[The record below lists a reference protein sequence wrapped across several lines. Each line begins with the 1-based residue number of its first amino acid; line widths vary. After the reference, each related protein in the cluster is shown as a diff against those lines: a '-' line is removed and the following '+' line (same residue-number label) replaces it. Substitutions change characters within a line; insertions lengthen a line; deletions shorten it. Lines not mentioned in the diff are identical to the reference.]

1 VIPGEYSRTI
11 YSTRQGVSR
20 LRRSWLETSGCN
32 GGVRARQAALR
43 AVLWHWLCGVE
54 GVDRRRGW
62 CVVSAPA
69 SEQIPEVEVVEEVSS
84 VLPVRSTAVVSYGGS
99 TELIAGASPEEQIE
113 RAVAMATALDKIIRQ
128 QGMRTKM
135 GRRKVVKP
143 DGKEVWE
150 DSYHTN
156 VEAWQTLATFLGV
169 AIVPEDPEPI
179 RDDSG
184 NVKLTS
190 YEVVKEFYSKGT
202 KWEQIRNGSAV
213 IERVERAMVEG
224 AEGFTCRCLVYKD
237 GVVVGAGSSRC
248 TRLEESWRSKPD
260 YALEGMA
267 QTRAIGRSMATPG
280 RWIVTLAGYNGT
292 PAEEMPPQA
301 EQAPGSVG
309 PPFGPAASPEVAT
322 SARKAVAWALDPES
336 ESVAVNGE
344 EVTALLTQIEKR
356 AGGYLPN
363 LVALAVG
370 HVAAAAKARRVAQ
383 FEADAAKPGEGDPT
397 VETDDERLEREKAEA
412 IAAEHGGTDVA

>member
-1 VIPGEYSRTI
+1 M
-11 YSTRQGVSR
+11 
-20 LRRSWLETSGCN
+20 
-32 GGVRARQAALR
+32 
-43 AVLWHWLCGVE
+43 
-54 GVDRRRGW
+54 
-62 CVVSAPA
+62 SA
-69 SEQIPEVEVVEEVSS
+69 EQIPEVEVVEEVSPA
-84 VLPVRSTAVVSYGGS
+84 LPARSTAMVPYGGS

-179 RDDSG
+179 RDDAG

-190 YEVVKEFYSKGT
+190 YEVVKEFYPKGT
-202 KWEQIRNGSAV
+202 KGEHIRNGSAV
-213 IERVERAMVEG
+213 VERVERAMVEG

-237 GVVVGAGSSRC
+237 GVIVGAGSSRC

-292 PAEEMPPQA
+292 PAEEMPEPT
-301 EQAPGSVG
+301 G
-309 PPFGPAASPEVAT
+309 PPFGPVASPEVAT
-322 SARKAVAWALDPES
+322 SARKAIAWMLGDAAINS
-336 ESVAVNGE
+336 ESVSKVLGD
-344 EVTALLTQIEKR
+344 IERR
-356 AGGYLPN
+356 AGGYLPEI
-363 LVALAVG
+363 AARAIG
-370 HVAAAAKARRVAQ
+370 HVAAAAREAR
-383 FEADAAKPGEGDPT
+383 AATVPGEGDPA
-397 VETDDERLEREKAEA
+397 VETDDERQERERGEA
-412 IAAEHGGTDVA
+412 IAAGHGAQA